1 MPRGVS
7 RGRVTPSDRIAEA
20 RILTI
25 LAVELQSRG
34 ILTAAGEML
43 WGAVNHIITATADH
57 HQLQK
62 DGKPMNRRPV
72 MEHLH
77 VMDPRDP
84 PLENSLVVVAELHGH
99 FYNKFMDDA
108 RHTAAIAASVS
119 LVEYLLNRPE
129 VQAISPRP

>member
-43 WGAVNHIITATADH
+43 WGAVNHIITAIADH
-57 HQLQK
+57 HQL
-62 DGKPMNRRPV
+62 
-72 MEHLH
+72 
-77 VMDPRDP
+77 
-84 PLENSLVVVAELHGH
+84 
-99 FYNKFMDDA
+99 
-108 RHTAAIAASVS
+108 
-119 LVEYLLNRPE
+119 
-129 VQAISPRP
+129 